1 MKDKCNII
9 TSDKVSRAITKDN
22 FAATSK
28 SFRSKMFEKRSLKA
42 TPKINNR

>member
-1 MKDKCNII
+1 MKGKSDII
-9 TSDKVSRAITKDN
+9 TSGKVNRSIAKDN
-22 FAATSK
+22 LAATSK